1 MPRARRDVMASLERK
16 GFSPSEG
23 DHTYYFYYTFEN
35 KKTIVKTK
43 VSHSGKDIGDNLLD
57 RMAHQCKL
65 TNAQFRDLV
74 DCPLSRK
81 QYEAILQQQGV
92 A

>member
-1 MPRARRDVMASLERK
+1 MPRARKDVMAALERK
-16 GFSPSEG
+16 GFAPTEG
-23 DHTYYFYYTFEN
+23 DHTYYCYYTAAN

-43 VSHSGKDIGDNLLD
+43 VSHSGKDIDDNLLN

-65 TNAQFRDLV
+65 SNAQFRDLV
-74 DCPLSRK
+74 DCPLSRE
-81 QYEAILQQQGV
+81 QYESILGKQGI